1 MLENSLALLNN
12 IIDQINKVIPF
23 TNIHFFSS
31 SLPVWNCTPDI
42 QKHHMLSRQGGTCI
56 WVNPF
61 TKAILDRLGYK
72 TYHICGFNPGDGT
85 NDTHIS
91 IIVEDVTHPGSRHLV
106 DPGTRRPLCAAIPLD
121 FDKESPVY
129 KFHYMRSKFFRDGDF
144 LTWCAQTPMNTGS
157 KQVMYDSEGQKWH
170 KQVNFWL
177 TEKRHWHPFVD
188 TWKMFF
194 QVCNVHKAPPF
205 NGLIFFAYL
214 DDKIVSVL
222 ALGGKF
228 ITYFLEE
235 DSYEKVEMTKS
246 QLLELLQTNFPQYS
260 ESKLREV
267 FENCPLG

>member
-1 MLENSLALLNN
+1 MWL
-12 IIDQINKVIPF
+12 QF
-23 TNIHFFSS
+23 
-31 SLPVWNCTPDI
+31 
-42 QKHHMLSRQGGTCI
+42 R
-56 WVNPF
+56 
-61 TKAILDRLGYK
+61 RR
-72 TYHICGFNPGDGT
+72 T

-188 TWKMFF
+188 LE
-194 QVCNVHKAPPF
+194 NVLPGLQCAQGAPF

-267 FENCPLG
+267 FENCPWVRNVGQYGVFCTSAILVQWYDSVKCNLNVKGGHVCSLHTLISLPREVLCC